1 MAEKINGRVAYA
13 DLLRVFASFAVILFH
28 LAGGRVSVVPVG
40 SPDWQIFNLY
50 NSLTHWCVP
59 VFVMLSG
66 MFMLDTKRSLPLSK
80 LLLHNCLRILIC
92 LMFWGGMYAT
102 VEYCTAGGTFTWPG
116 LWAAILNALKG
127 DTRYHLWFLY
137 MILGL
142 YLVTPI
148 LRAFC
153 RGASRGDF
161 HWFFLIAF
169 LFASVLPTLF
179 ALWPRWG
186 ILPTLRVWYDR
197 LDIQIILGYV
207 GYYVAG
213 WYLREY
219 TLSRIAE
226 ALVYVLGIGG
236 AALTV
241 WGTSVLSYGAGKLS
255 EPLYS
260 FFAPNIVAF
269 SVAIVVLF
277 RYVLGVSEERSRRQ
291 RLGGVARVSFGIY
304 LVHDLFLTGLD
315 QLGITVLSFPP
326 VASIPL
332 LAMAVFLCSFALAW
346 LISRI
351 PFIGRWLT

>member
-1 MAEKINGRVAYA
+1 MAEKINGRLAYA

-28 LAGGRVSVVPVG
+28 LAGGDVSVVPVG
-40 SPDWQIFNLY
+40 SPNWQVFNLY

-66 MFMLDTKRSLPLSK
+66 MFMLDTKKSLPLSK

-92 LMFWGGMYAT
+92 LMFWGGIYAT
-102 VEYCTAGGTFTWPG
+102 VEYCTAGGRFTWPG
-116 LWAAILNALKG
+116 LWAAILNALRG

-142 YLVTPI
+142 YLITPI

-161 HWFFLIAF
+161 HWFFFIAF

-179 ALWPRWG
+179 KLWPRWG
-186 ILPTLRVWYDR
+186 FLPVLRVWYER
-197 LDIQIILGYV
+197 LDIQLVMGYV

-219 TLSRIAE
+219 TLSRLAE
-226 ALVYVLGIGG
+226 ALIYVLGLGG

-241 WGTSVLSYGAGKLS
+241 WGTSV
-255 EPLYS
+255 
-260 FFAPNIVAF
+260 
-269 SVAIVVLF
+269 
-277 RYVLGVSEERSRRQ
+277 
-291 RLGGVARVSFGIY
+291 
-304 LVHDLFLTGLD
+304 
-315 QLGITVLSFPP
+315 
-326 VASIPL
+326 
-332 LAMAVFLCSFALAW
+332 
-346 LISRI
+346 
-351 PFIGRWLT
+351 